1 MPIDDPTPELEEI
14 LQSFDSGV
22 LPVEAQTWALGALR
36 TTVGINHTI
45 GLMLEAGV
53 NAPTDAQKVALAN
66 MFNAALRWL
75 GKKPV
80 PPAAPRPPT
89 APGTVLGSF
98 KMLDPKT
105 GTLVTKTVL
114 VKGKKP

>member
-14 LQSFDSGV
+14 LQKFEAGV
-22 LPVEAQTWALGALR
+22 LPVEAQTWALSALG
-36 TTVGINHTI
+36 TTTGINHTI
-45 GLMLEAGV
+45 GSMLDAGV

-66 MFNAALRWL
+66 MFHAALKWL

-80 PPAAPRPPT
+80 PPAAPPPPP
-89 APGTVLGSF
+89 APGTVLGTF

-105 GTLVTKTVL
+105 GKLVTKTVFA
-114 VKGKKP
+114 KGKK